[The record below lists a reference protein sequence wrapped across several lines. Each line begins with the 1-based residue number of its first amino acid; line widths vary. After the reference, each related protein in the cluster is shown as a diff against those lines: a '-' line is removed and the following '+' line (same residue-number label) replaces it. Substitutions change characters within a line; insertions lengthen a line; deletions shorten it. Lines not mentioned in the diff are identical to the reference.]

1 MNTSLPAV
9 GLGCAP
15 LGGLFDTV
23 DDVTA
28 RGVLDRAWER
38 GVRYFDTAPL
48 YGAGLSERRVGA
60 ALRGRPRDEF
70 VLSTK
75 IGRLLVPGTPDPS
88 FSGTPALAPRFDF
101 SANGIRRS
109 LEESLERLQLERIDV
124 ALIHDP
130 EDHIEAA
137 LGAVA
142 SLGAL
147 VDTIGVGTNSVN
159 TALTFVNEGAVDC
172 VLIAGR
178 YTLLDDSAAIELL
191 PPCAAR
197 GVHVIAGGVLNSGL
211 LSGGTTFDYAPA
223 PAEMIAK
230 RDALEATCARYG
242 VPLAAAAFQ
251 FPLRHPAISSVLVGA
266 RSAAELETD
275 LDLLRLPI
283 PEELWQESV
292 LPQVDDVAAAAPFC
306 SERA

>member
-1 MNTSLPAV
+1 MNTSLPV
-9 GLGCAP
+9 LGLGCAP
-15 LGGLFDTV
+15 LGGLFEAV

-28 RGVLDRAWER
+28 RGVVDRAWER
-38 GVRYFDTAPL
+38 GVRYFDTAPV

-88 FSGTPALAPRFDF
+88 FSGTPALAPKVDF
-101 SANGIRRS
+101 SADGIRRS

-142 SLGAL
+142 ILGAY
-147 VDTIGVGTNSVN
+147 VDTIGVGTKSVD
-159 TALTFVNEGAVDC
+159 TALTFVNEAAIDC

-178 YTLLDDSAAIELL
+178 YTLLDDSAGIELL
-191 PPCAAR
+191 PACAAG

-223 PAEMIAK
+223 PAELVAK
-230 RDALEATCARYG
+230 RDALEETCASYG
-242 VPLAAAAFQ
+242 VPLAAAALQ
-251 FPLRHPAISSVLVGA
+251 FPFRHRAISSVLLGA
-266 RSAAELETD
+266 RSEAELETD

-292 LPQVDDVAAAAPFC
+292 LPQADDVA
-306 SERA
+306 RR

>member
-1 MNTSLPAV
+1 MSTSLPAL

-15 LGGLFDTV
+15 LGGLFDAV
-23 DDVTA
+23 DDATA
-28 RGVLDRAWER
+28 RGVVDRAWDR
-38 GVRYFDTAPL
+38 GVRYFDTAPS

-70 VLSTK
+70 VISTK

-88 FSGTPALAPRFDF
+88 FSGTPALAPKVDF
-101 SANGIRRS
+101 SADGIRQS

-130 EDHIEAA
+130 EDHMEAA

-142 SLGAL
+142 RLGAW
-147 VDTIGVGTNSVN
+147 VDMIGVGTKSVD
-159 TALTFVNEGAVDC
+159 TALTFVNESPIDC

-178 YTLLDDSAAIELL
+178 YTLLDDSAALELL
-191 PPCAAR
+191 PACEDR

-223 PAEMIAK
+223 PAELIAK

-242 VPLAAAAFQ
+242 VPLAAAALQ
-251 FPLRHPAISSVLVGA
+251 FPLRHRAISSVLLGA

-283 PEELWQESV
+283 PVELWQESV
-292 LPQVDDVAAAAPFC
+292 LPQVDDVA
-306 SERA
+306 RR